1 VLATAW
7 YRPVGMAALRAW
19 EVFADALLHRAVRTR
34 QRSWGR
40 GLDPLAGTVVVDADI
55 DRLVADLPLV
65 RLTRDAA
72 TDPSDEALD
81 DGVEL
86 AREGLHHAD
95 TDDEFS
101 RLVAVARLDE
111 VSTEVLALLAAIGW
125 EPTRLRLAGYVQD
138 DLAVRGVMLAALPL
152 LLGRGVEVLD
162 CLAPERALRRSCLLV
177 VGDEQQAGSATV
189 TVAPSVQWHLLGSP
203 SIDADLPLDTMQFDG
218 EPVGDAPPLALV
230 HGPDRIRRLQAAAEL
245 VGTSRLLT
253 SPEPATDA
261 QWEALIRTAL
271 CADAVPVLDVTAP
284 GADAR
289 RWITRTPM
297 VPWVL
302 SSRFPINLDHLPAM
316 PFVEAD
322 VEARPLHDDEVRAA
336 LGAVPDGHRLSADQL
351 HLLSRHGELDA
362 RHAVRR
368 LVSGELDSLAVRIR
382 PRRQWHELVL
392 PAEPL
397 AQVRDVLV
405 RVRHR
410 NRVYDEWGYRPV
422 PSAGVL
428 ALFAGPS
435 GTGKTMSAEIIAGE
449 LGLDMFK
456 VDLSSMVSKYI
467 GETEKNLERV
477 FNAAEGGGV
486 VLVFDEADALF
497 GKRTGVGDAKDRYA
511 NIETS
516 YLLQRLETY
525 DGLVV
530 LTSNFPGNIDH
541 AFMRRIHVAV
551 EFPMP
556 GVAERRAIWEAS
568 FPPGAPVG
576 DIDFDALAARFEF
589 AGGSIRAA
597 VLTAAFAAA
606 DEGVPVSMRHVTHGV
621 RREFLKLGRIVNMSG
636 LD

>member
-1 VLATAW
+1 
-7 YRPVGMAALRAW
+7 
-19 EVFADALLHRAVRTR
+19 
-34 QRSWGR
+34 
-40 GLDPLAGTVVVDADI
+40 
-55 DRLVADLPLV
+55 
-65 RLTRDAA
+65 
-72 TDPSDEALD
+72 
-81 DGVEL
+81 
-86 AREGLHHAD
+86 
-95 TDDEFS
+95 
-101 RLVAVARLDE
+101 
-111 VSTEVLALLAAIGW
+111 
-125 EPTRLRLAGYVQD
+125 
-138 DLAVRGVMLAALPL
+138 
-152 LLGRGVEVLD
+152 
-162 CLAPERALRRSCLLV
+162 LRRACLIR
-177 VGDEQQAGSATV
+177 VGDESQAGAATV
-189 TVAPSVQWHLLGSP
+189 TVAPSVQWHLLGRP
-203 SIDADLPLDTMQFDG
+203 SVDADLPLDTMQFDG
-218 EPVGDAPPLALV
+218 EPVGDAPSLALV
-230 HGPDRIRRLQAAAEL
+230 HGPDRIRRLQAAARL
-245 VGTSRLLT
+245 VGTSRLLS
-253 SPEPATDA
+253 SPEPTTAV

-271 CADAVPVLDVTAP
+271 CVHAAVVIDVGAP
-284 GADAR
+284 AAEAR

-297 VPWVL
+297 VSWVL
-302 SSRFPINLDHLPAM
+302 SSRFPINLDHLPPM

-336 LGAVPDGHRLSADQL
+336 LGGVPDGHRLSADQL
-351 HLLSRHGELDA
+351 HLLSRHGTLDA
-362 RHAVRR
+362 SNAVRR
-368 LVSGELDSLAVRIR
+368 LVSGELDALAVRIR

-392 PAEPL
+392 PPESL

-410 NRVYDEWGYRPV
+410 HLVYDQWGYRPV

-456 VDLSSMVSKYI
+456 IDLSSMVSKYI

-530 LTSNFPGNIDH
+530 LTSNFPGNIDQ
-541 AFMRRIHVAV
+541 AFLRRIHVAV
-551 EFPMP
+551 DFPMP

-568 FPPGAPVG
+568 FPADAPVG
-576 DIDFDALAARFEF
+576 DLDYDALATRFEF

-606 DEGVPVSMRHVTHGV
+606 DEGVPVSMAHVAHGV

-636 LD
+636 LE